1 MDYDM
6 AGLAYYDDGM
16 GGWITPEMLKQHL
29 MAAGAGAA
37 GVLVASKVVN
47 YLGDMIVKPTT
58 EGGALSPEQVKSK
71 KYYKGAL
78 SIVLGVLGGRV
89 LYDRNRDAGMAVV
102 GAVAGGGLA
111 ELVAYLV
118 GAPDS
123 GANAGVPYLSTNLS
137 GGLAGGGLSSLDLA
151 ALEAAVSRTS
161 PAFAPEAFAGTVAQS
176 RALSAAT
183 VRDESIAAYA
193 PYLS

>member
-16 GGWITPEMLKQHL
+16 GAWITPEMLKQHL

-37 GVLVASKVVN
+37 GILVASKVVN
-47 YLGDMIVKPTT
+47 YLGDMIVKPAAGSASLT
-58 EGGALSPEQVKSK
+58 AEQVKSK
-71 KYYKGAL
+71 KYYQGAL

-123 GANAGVPYLSTNLS
+123 GVPYLSTNLS
-137 GGLAGGGLSSLDLA
+137 GGSSGGLSSLDLA

>member
-16 GGWITPEMLKQHL
+16 GAWITPEMLKQHL

-47 YLGDMIVKPTT
+47 YLGDMIVKPQT
-58 EGGALSPEQVKSK
+58 EGGALTEAQVKSK

-111 ELVAYLV
+111 ELVAYLA
-118 GAPDS
+118 GAPES
-123 GANAGVPYLSTNLS
+123 GASAGVPYLSTNLS
-137 GGLAGGGLSSLDLA
+137 GGGSGGLSSLDLA

-161 PAFAPEAFAGTVAQS
+161 PAFMPESFAGTVAQS
-176 RALSAAT
+176 RALSAPS
-183 VRDESIAAYA
+183 VREESIAAYA